1 MAIRLTRNQIQPL
14 KELAAAGKHGRTIV
28 APASSAELAHLISV
42 QYIMRQ
48 ALNLD
53 TKQYVITRLGRQ
65 ALAEATAE

>member
-1 MAIRLTRNQIQPL
+1 MRSAETQFKRFADLPVS
-14 KELAAAGKHGRTIV
+14 RTIV